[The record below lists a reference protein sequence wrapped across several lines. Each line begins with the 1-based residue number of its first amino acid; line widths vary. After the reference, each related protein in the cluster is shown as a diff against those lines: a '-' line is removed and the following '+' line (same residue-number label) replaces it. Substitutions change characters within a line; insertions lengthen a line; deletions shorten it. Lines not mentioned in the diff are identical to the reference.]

1 MGACLAMALQW
12 SCVIFGAEILK
23 CLRQKSQLVR
33 TALANSPEWQHLG
46 PQRQQP
52 RVSLFCSFLIWISG
66 PGAVQERLLSKGRE
80 VNSGRQKEPDG
91 KFQGLSINSSFVWV
105 EPSPTNPHPVALCPT
120 AEAGPRQACERR
132 KLAVGA
138 WWLWKE
144 KSSTFDSQASDTGTF
159 LLVSTERAGDDG
171 WLFSQP

>member
-1 MGACLAMALQW
+1 MGACLAMALPW

-80 VNSGRQKEPDG
+80 GNSGRQKEPDG

-120 AEAGPRQACERR
+120 AEAGPRQACEGESWPWGPDGSGRKSRVHLTHRPRIQGRSFLSPRR
-132 KLAVGA
+132 
-138 WWLWKE
+138 E
-144 KSSTFDSQASDTGTF
+144 
-159 LLVSTERAGDDG
+159 LVMMVD
-171 WLFSQP
+171 FSVQP